1 MTAKMYKIWLF
12 VLVGAL
18 ALSLFGAAITYGRY
32 GSNPSISEDSLYGDI
47 IDFIGAEKY
56 IVRTPE
62 ELTAAIENGYSYI
75 EIAEDAEQPF
85 EVTTGVTDVEAN
97 LVIDING
104 NDVIRNSRNPLLNVQ
119 ENVSVVIVFDSESET
134 AGSFYNP
141 VGSSLQVAGGTLTIA
156 AGTYDCGPRTGE
168 KVTVSGSNYTTTD
181 GGSFALN
188 DDTQSVKSV
197 TLTLHLRN
205 GYGTNGDYSSTNLR
219 QTGYTTTTANM
230 PVITPNTTGGVNGN
244 MYFADGSLQGT
255 TQGYNTYIKGD
266 TFLVY
271 GVSDVADPQPLC
283 DAASCDFYY
292 SYPIGDDNYNYN
304 ADGTRYAVVYG
315 YNDVMDGATAQISA
329 TDTSGGAVTSQVV
342 WPYAAIRMES
352 GEAFARGGNYENH
365 FGTANSYGI
374 YAEGGNLVV
383 SGSSAFTAVGDGVC
397 IHCKKNTTSG
407 TAANLAVTGGSFTSE
422 RGDTVQVEGG
432 TLYASGGTF
441 TKSASAASG
450 NSAIVRMTGGT
461 FTGPASGS
469 SHITMTAGASNNIL
483 DQVFGIYSVG
493 GTVELYR
500 ADITLHGTY
509 GAGVLATASAE
520 ASASAPSVLLD
531 GCKITVA
538 DSIYNSQYL
547 SSTAVS
553 SQGGNITFTGTNT
566 IASDS
571 LGITAAGGSTREGE
585 QVVVQSGATTVT
597 TENGTGVYVYGG
609 SLAVEKGATLSVEAT
624 IPGIEDDPNTGWSD
638 EEDLTSARYTWP
650 PQESGDGTSTDIT
663 RYDGIAIDGGS
674 LRADGALN
682 VKFIGLENKDEAID
696 FNNLSNVS
704 SASTSYAVRVQ
715 GGAGGDATVK
725 IVSGTITTNVITVE
739 GWFTQEQQQGGGGV
753 YVANGTVELG
763 VSNDGTSS
771 GPTVQTLGTRLYN
784 EDGHDRYN
792 VTGLTEGTW
801 QYYANRNGGP
811 AIEVAGGTLYVYGGS
826 YTSAQGD
833 GILVRDGT
841 AEISGGTFSGDD
853 TYDANGGGFV
863 TGAGASYAFKL
874 YGGTANISG
883 GRFESAGGGAFVM
896 GGTRTGNEEE
906 DDKVTVTGGIFA
918 ADGPSGF
925 SVWRNATLIFGD
937 ETKSEEVNNANL
949 IVAAASTGIAVENQ
963 SINANN
969 AAEITIHGGIFSGG
983 SYTGNGVTITGGG
996 DNRNGIWY
1004 GTSWSKITIDGG
1016 QIIGD
1021 HNGFDFAGGGNA
1033 NAAEGTIRI
1042 SGGTIIGEGSNG
1054 FDYVGG
1060 TGNSSAAAG
1069 MIQISGGTITGNQN
1083 GFYFAKGGTDYNA
1096 YGIIQI
1102 SGGTFEG
1109 ETRSGLFFNDNQW
1122 IDDLGNSTFKI
1133 SGGTFKGVPSH
1144 SYSNV
1149 YHYGA
1154 IGTNDD
1160 ILGYNIKIHDLV
1172 PNGYDASCQTVVYY
1186 YDNRNDSWNDGTWTI
1201 SELDAEDVRLYNS
1214 TAACSQV
1221 TFVTTVTTP

>member
-1 MTAKMYKIWLF
+1 MKAKIYKIWLF
-12 VLVGAL
+12 ALVGAL

-56 IVRTPE
+56 VVRTPE

-119 ENVSVVIVFDSESET
+119 ENVSVVIVFDSESNT
-134 AGSFYNP
+134 ATEGSFYNP

-156 AGTYDCGPRTGE
+156 AGTYDCGPREGE
-168 KVTVSGSNYTTTD
+168 RVELSGSNYITE
-181 GGSFALN
+181 GGGKFAETSA
-188 DDTQSVKSV
+188 TQEV
-197 TLTLHLRN
+197 TLHVRN

-219 QTGYTTTTANM
+219 QTGYTTATANM

-315 YNDVMDGATAQISA
+315 YNDVMEGATAQISA
-329 TDTSGGAVTSQVV
+329 TDTSGGEVTSQVV

-383 SGSSAFTAVGDGVC
+383 SGTSAFTAIEDGVC
-397 IHCKKNTTSG
+397 IHCEESSAG
-407 TAANLAVTGGSFTSE
+407 AANLVVTGGSFTSE

-432 TLYASGGTF
+432 ILYASGGTF
-441 TKSASAASG
+441 TKTDDTDG
-450 NSAIVRMTGGT
+450 GESAIVRMTGGT

-469 SHITMTAGASNNIL
+469 SRITMTAGASNNVL
-483 DQVFGIYSVG
+483 DRVFGVYSVG
-493 GTVELYR
+493 GTVNLYR

-520 ASASAPSVLLD
+520 ASASAPSVTMHN
-531 GCKITVA
+531 CNVTVA
-538 DSIYNSQYL
+538 NSTYADWVDYTYSQFL
-547 SSTAVS
+547 TSTAVS
-553 SQGGNITFTGTNT
+553 SQGGNITFTGNNT

-571 LGITAAGGSTREGE
+571 LGITAAGGSSRAGE
-585 QVVVQSGATTVT
+585 QVVVQSGTTSVT
-597 TENGTGVYVYGG
+597 TTHGTGVYVYGG
-609 SLAVEKGATLSVEAT
+609 SLAVNEEATLTVNAT
-624 IPGIEDDPNTGWSD
+624 VTPSGNGIEPAYSWSQ
-638 EEDLTSARYTWP
+638 TQGVAAT
-650 PQESGDGTSTDIT
+650 T
-663 RYDGIAIDGGS
+663 RVDGIAIDGGS

-682 VKFIGLENKDEAID
+682 VTFTGLQNGPQFGSDFDE
-696 FNNLSNVS
+696 LTT
-704 SASTSYAVRVQ
+704 TSYAVRVQ
-715 GGAGGDATVK
+715 AGGAGNAANV
-725 IVSGTITTNVITVE
+725 TIAGGEITAV
-739 GWFTQEQQQGGGGV
+739 TGGGV
-753 YVANGTVELG
+753 YVSDGTVNLG
-763 VSNDGTSS
+763 LNDGTDAGPAVSTQGNALHS
-771 GPTVQTLGTRLYN
+771 GYRTDLSGTSGSNWNYR
-784 EDGHDRYN
+784 
-792 VTGLTEGTW
+792 VS
-801 QYYANRNGGP
+801 QNGGP
-811 AIEVAGGTLYVYGGS
+811 AIEVAGGSLYVNGGS
-826 YTSAQGD
+826 YSSAQGD
-833 GILVRDGT
+833 GILVRNGSATIT
-841 AEISGGTFSGDD
+841 AGNFSGNDNYNAD
-853 TYDANGGGFV
+853 IGGFV
-863 TGAGASYAFKL
+863 AGPGASYAFKVL
-874 YGGTANISG
+874 GGTAKVSG
-883 GRFESAGGGAFVM
+883 GRFASAGNGAFVM
-896 GGTRTGNEEE
+896 EGNATITAGVFTGN
-906 DDKVTVTGGIFA
+906 GA
-918 ADGPSGF
+918 SGF
-925 SVWRNATLIFGD
+925 SVWRNATLVFGTENVAMD
-937 ETKSEEVNNANL
+937 DDDL
-949 IVAAASTGIAVENQ
+949 IVAAASTGIAVETNIP
-963 SINANN
+963 SGYN
-969 AAEITIHGGIFSGG
+969 AANVTIHGGTFSGG
-983 SYTGNGVTITGGG
+983 TYSNTAQNVTITGGG

-1042 SGGTIIGEGSNG
+1042 SGGTITGEGNNG

-1060 TGNSSAAAG
+1060 AGNSSAAAG

-1083 GFYFAKGGTDYNA
+1083 GFYFAKGGTA
-1096 YGIIQI
+1096 YSHTGVIQI

-1109 ETRSGLFFNDNQW
+1109 GQAGLFFNDNQW
-1122 IDDLGNSTFKI
+1122 NSLYENFRIYDIFAFSI
-1133 SGGTFKGVPSH
+1133 SGGTFIGVPVEH
-1144 SYSNV
+1144 DGHY
-1149 YHYGA
+1149 YYGA
-1154 IGTNDD
+1154 IGTPNSVQGIYDGEQIKLRD
-1160 ILGYNIKIHDLV
+1160 IV
-1172 PNGYDASCQTVVYY
+1172 QNGHGTTDVDVRYY
-1186 YDNRNDSWNDGTWTI
+1186 SSKTDTTPDGTWQGTNGSSI
-1201 SELDAEDVRLYNS
+1201 RDN
-1214 TAACSQV
+1214 TAAYAKV
-1221 TFVTTVTTP
+1221 EFYTP

>member
-1 MTAKMYKIWLF
+1 MKAKIYKIWLF
-12 VLVGAL
+12 ALIGAL

-56 IVRTPE
+56 VVRTPE

-119 ENVSVVIVFDSESET
+119 ENVSVVIVFDSESNT
-134 AGSFYNP
+134 ATEGSFYNP

-156 AGTYDCGPRTGE
+156 AGTYDCGPREGE
-168 KVTVSGSNYTTTD
+168 RVELSGSNYITEG

-205 GYGTNGDYSSTNLR
+205 GYGDYSTNRR
-219 QTGYTTTTANM
+219 QTSYQTLDNVTM
-230 PVITPNTTGGVNGN
+230 PVITPTVTADGKVNGN
-244 MYFADGSLQGT
+244 MYFAEGSIEGT
-255 TQGYNTYIKGD
+255 AQGYNTYIKED
-266 TFLVY
+266 TFLLY

-292 SYPIGDDNYNYN
+292 SYPIDDNYDYS
-304 ADGTRYAVVYG
+304 ATGTRYAVVYG
-315 YNDVMDGATAQISA
+315 YNDVMEGARDQIEATDGAGT
-329 TDTSGGAVTSQVV
+329 TSQVV

-352 GEAFARGGNYENH
+352 GEAFARGGNYDNH

-374 YAEGGNLVV
+374 YAQGGNLVV
-383 SGSSAFTAVGDGVC
+383 SGTSAFTAAGDGVC
-397 IHCKKNTTSG
+397 IHCEESSAG
-407 TAANLAVTGGSFTSE
+407 AANLVVTGGTFASE

-432 TLYASGGTF
+432 ILYASGGTF
-441 TKSASAASG
+441 TKSASATSG

-469 SHITMTAGASNNIL
+469 SRITMTAGASNNVL
-483 DQVFGIYSVG
+483 DRVFGVYSVG
-493 GTVELYR
+493 GTVNLYR

-509 GAGVLATASAE
+509 GAGVLATASQDT
-520 ASASAPSVLLD
+520 SASAPSVLLHN
-531 GCKITVA
+531 CNVTVA
-538 DSIYNSQYL
+538 DSIYNDRYL

-553 SQGGNITFTGTNT
+553 SQGGNITFTGNNT

-571 LGITAAGGSTREGE
+571 LGITATGGSTREGE
-585 QVVVQSGATTVT
+585 QVVVQSGTTSVT
-597 TENGTGVYVYGG
+597 TTHGTGVYVYGG
-609 SLAVEKGATLSVEAT
+609 SLAVNEKAALTVNATVTPSSS
-624 IPGIEDDPNTGWSD
+624 GIEPAYSWSQ
-638 EEDLTSARYTWP
+638 TQGVAAT
-650 PQESGDGTSTDIT
+650 T
-663 RYDGIAIDGGS
+663 RVDGIAIDGGS
-674 LRADGALN
+674 LNAEGALN
-682 VKFIGLENKDEAID
+682 VTFTGLQNGPQFGSDFDE
-696 FNNLSNVS
+696 LTT
-704 SASTSYAVRVQ
+704 TSYAVRVQ
-715 GGAGGDATVK
+715 AGGAGNAANV
-725 IVSGTITTNVITVE
+725 TIAGGEITAV
-739 GWFTQEQQQGGGGV
+739 TGGGV
-753 YVANGTVELG
+753 YVSDGTVNLG
-763 VSNDGTSS
+763 VDDGTPA
-771 GPTVQTLGTRLYN
+771 GPTVTTQGNNLHNGYRQDLSGTSGSNWNYR
-784 EDGHDRYN
+784 
-792 VTGLTEGTW
+792 VS
-801 QYYANRNGGP
+801 QNGGP
-811 AIEVAGGTLYVYGGS
+811 AIEVAGGSLYVNGGS
-826 YTSAQGD
+826 YSSAQGD
-833 GILVRDGT
+833 GILVRNGSATIT
-841 AEISGGTFSGDD
+841 AGNFSGNDN
-853 TYDANGGGFV
+853 YSAAGGGFV
-863 TGAGASYAFKL
+863 AGPGASYAFKVL
-874 YGGTANISG
+874 GGTANVSG
-883 GRFESAGGGAFVM
+883 GRFASEGNGAFVM
-896 GGTRTGNEEE
+896 DGSATITAGVFTGA
-906 DDKVTVTGGIFA
+906 GA
-918 ADGPSGF
+918 SGF
-925 SVWRNATLIFGD
+925 SVWRDAVVTFGTAGMD
-937 ETKSEEVNNANL
+937 DDDL
-949 IVAAASTGIAVENQ
+949 IVAAASTGIAVETNIP
-963 SINANN
+963 SGYS
-969 AAEITIHGGIFSGG
+969 AADVTIHGGTFSGG
-983 SYTGNGVTITGGG
+983 TYSNTEQNVSIRGDGG
-996 DNRNGIWY
+996 NRNGIWY

-1042 SGGTIIGEGSNG
+1042 SGGTIIGDTYNG

-1060 TGNSSAAAG
+1060 EGNSSAAAG

-1122 IDDLGNSTFKI
+1122 IDDLDNSTFKI

-1201 SELDAEDVRLYNS
+1201 SALDAADVRLYNS

>member
-1 MTAKMYKIWLF
+1 MKAKIYKIWLF
-12 VLVGAL
+12 ALVGAL

-56 IVRTPE
+56 VVRTPE

-119 ENVSVVIVFDSESET
+119 ENVSVVIVFDSQSGTAT

-156 AGTYDCGPRTGE
+156 AGTYDCGPRAGE
-168 KVTVSGSNYTTTD
+168 KVTVSGSNYITE
-181 GGSFALN
+181 GGGKFAETSA
-188 DDTQSVKSV
+188 TQEV
-197 TLTLHLRN
+197 TLHVRN

-219 QTGYTTTTANM
+219 QTGYTTATANM

-493 GTVELYR
+493 GEVNLYR
-500 ADITLHGTY
+500 ADITVHGTY
-509 GAGVLATASAE
+509 GAGVLATVSQDT
-520 ASASAPSVLLD
+520 SASAPSVLLD

-538 DSIYNSQYL
+538 DSIYNDQYL

-553 SQGGNITFTGTNT
+553 SQGGNITFTGNNT
-566 IASDS
+566 IKSDS
-571 LGITAAGGSTREGE
+571 LGITATGGSSRAGE
-585 QVVVQSGATTVT
+585 QVTVQSGATTVT

-609 SLAVEKGATLSVEAT
+609 SLAVNEGATLTVDAT
-624 IPGIEDDPNTGWSD
+624 VTADQSD
-638 EEDLTSARYTWP
+638 RTSARYKWP
-650 PQESGDGTSTDIT
+650 PQENDDESTTDIT

-682 VKFIGLENKDEAID
+682 VTFTGLQNGPQT
-696 FNNLSNVS
+696 S
-704 SASTSYAVRVQ
+704 STFDQLTTTSYAVRVQ
-715 GGAGGDATVK
+715 GGAGGDADVA
-725 IVSGTITTNVITVE
+725 IASGTITATE
-739 GWFTQEQQQGGGGV
+739 GGGV
-753 YVANGTVELG
+753 YVSNGTVTLG
-763 VSNDGTSS
+763 SAAAETAAASGPDVSTQGNALHSGYRTDLSGTSGS
-771 GPTVQTLGTRLYN
+771 NWNYRVSQ
-784 EDGHDRYN
+784 
-792 VTGLTEGTW
+792 
-801 QYYANRNGGP
+801 NGGP
-811 AIEVAGGTLYVYGGS
+811 AIEVAGGSLYVNGGS
-826 YTSAQGD
+826 YSSAQGD
-833 GILVRDGT
+833 GILVRNGSATIT
-841 AEISGGTFSGDD
+841 AGNFSGKDNYSAD
-853 TYDANGGGFV
+853 GGGFV
-863 TGAGASYAFKL
+863 AGPGASYAFKVL
-874 YGGTANISG
+874 GGTANVSG
-883 GRFESAGGGAFVM
+883 GRFASAGNGAFVM
-896 GGTRTGNEEE
+896 DGSATITA
-906 DDKVTVTGGIFA
+906 GIFTGA
-918 ADGPSGF
+918 GASGF
-925 SVWRNATLIFGD
+925 SVWRNATLVFGD
-937 ETKSEEVNNANL
+937 EKKTEEQNNADL
-949 IVAAASTGIAVENQ
+949 IVAAASTGIAVETNIP
-963 SINANN
+963 SGYN
-969 AAEITIHGGIFSGG
+969 AANVTIHGGTFSGG
-983 SYTGNGVTITGGG
+983 TYSNTEQSVYITGDGG
-996 DNRNGIWY
+996 NRNGIWY
-1004 GTSWSKITIDGG
+1004 GTSQAHVTVTGG
-1016 QIIGD
+1016 YIYGE
-1021 HNGFDFAGGGNA
+1021 HNGFDYSAGAGATTVA
-1033 NAAEGTIRI
+1033 N
-1042 SGGTIIGEGSNG
+1042 
-1054 FDYVGG
+1054 VV
-1060 TGNSSAAAG
+1060 
-1069 MIQISGGTITGNQN
+1069 
-1083 GFYFAKGGTDYNA
+1083 
-1096 YGIIQI
+1096 QI

-1109 ETRSGLFFNDNQW
+1109 EDRAGFLFQRNHWANNMFAVC
-1122 IDDLGNSTFKI
+1122 I
-1133 SGGTFKGVPSH
+1133 SGGTFMGVPDH
-1144 SYSNV
+1144 NYGSYYLN
-1149 YHYGA
+1149 GA
-1154 IGTNDD
+1154 IGTSTSNLGSNSNIKLCD
-1160 ILGYNIKIHDLV
+1160 IVLNGYNNTNIDVRYYNSKDTT
-1172 PNGYDASCQTVVYY
+1172 TVA
-1186 YDNRNDSWNDGTWTI
+1186 GTWQGTRQ
-1201 SELDAEDVRLYNS
+1201 EGLRTT
-1214 TAACSQV
+1214 TAAYAKV
-1221 TFVTTVTTP
+1221 EFFIP

>member
-12 VLVGAL
+12 ALVGAL

-75 EIAEDAEQPF
+75 EIADDAEQPF

-119 ENVSVVIVFDSESET
+119 ENVSVVIVFDSQSGTAT

-156 AGTYDCGPRTGE
+156 AGTYDCGPRTREYAKYDEFNG
-168 KVTVSGSNYTTTD
+168 TYSSTD
-181 GGSFALN
+181 GGKFAETSA
-188 DDTQSVKSV
+188 TQEV
-197 TLTLHLRN
+197 TLHVRN

-219 QTGYTTTTANM
+219 QTSYTTTTAAM
-230 PVITPNTTGGVNGN
+230 PVIKPSTSGGVNGN

-255 TQGYNTYIKGD
+255 TQDYNTYIKED
-266 TFLVY
+266 TFLLY

-292 SYPIGDDNYNYN
+292 SYPIEYDSTSGTP
-304 ADGTRYAVVYG
+304 TRYAVVYG

-329 TDTSGGAVTSQVV
+329 TDTSGGEVTSQVV

-374 YAEGGNLVV
+374 YAEGGDLVV
-383 SGSSAFTAVGDGVC
+383 SGTSAFSAVGDGVC
-397 IHCKKNTTSG
+397 IHCEESTAG
-407 TAANLAVTGGSFTSE
+407 AANLVVTGGTFASE

-432 TLYASGGTF
+432 ILYASGGTF
-441 TKSASAASG
+441 TKSASATDG
-450 NSAIVRMTGGT
+450 GRTVDSAIVRMTGGT
-461 FTGPASGS
+461 FTGPASASGFS
-469 SHITMTAGASNNIL
+469 RITMTAGALNNVL
-483 DQVFGIYSVG
+483 DRVFGVYSVG
-493 GTVELYR
+493 GTVNLYR
-500 ADITLHGTY
+500 ADITVHGTY

-520 ASASAPSVLLD
+520 ASASAPSVLLHN
-531 GCKITVA
+531 CNVTVA

-553 SQGGNITFTGTNT
+553 SQGGNITFTGENT
-566 IASDS
+566 IISDS
-571 LGITAAGGSTREGE
+571 LGITATGGSTREGE

-624 IPGIEDDPNTGWSD
+624 IPGTTVQTYSWSQ
-638 EEDLTSARYTWP
+638 TQGVAAA
-650 PQESGDGTSTDIT
+650 T
-663 RYDGIAIDGGS
+663 RVDGIAIDGGS
-674 LRADGALN
+674 LTANGTLN
-682 VKFIGLENKDEAID
+682 VDFSGLENDDGYVGEYPWNRKQVPFDE
-696 FNNLSNVS
+696 LTT
-704 SASTSYAVRVQ
+704 TSYAVRVQ
-715 GGAGGDATVK
+715 AGGAGSAANVTIAGGYITAGGSLRVDTNGDPVYDDENGALVYDADG
-725 IVSGTITTNVITVE
+725 S
-739 GWFTQEQQQGGGGV
+739 GGGV
-753 YVANGTVELG
+753 YVANGEVTLG
-763 VSNDGTSS
+763 SASG
-771 GPTVQTLGTRLYN
+771 GPTVQTLGTALY
-784 EDGHDRYN
+784 GTYHA
-792 VTGLTEGTW
+792 VTGVDEGNW
-801 QYYANRNGGP
+801 QYQVSQNGGP

-826 YTSAQGD
+826 YSSAQGD
-833 GILVRDGT
+833 GILVRNGT

-853 TYDANGGGFV
+853 TYDADGGGFV

-918 ADGPSGF
+918 ADGPTGF

-937 ETKSEEVNNANL
+937 EKKTEEQNNANL
-949 IVAAASTGIAVENQ
+949 IVAAASTGIAVETQ
-963 SINANN
+963 SIDSSN
-969 AAEITIHGGIFSGG
+969 AADIIINGGIFSGG
-983 SYTGNGVTITGGG
+983 EYEYVQNGQKIVDIVGGTGTN
-996 DNRNGIWY
+996 NGIWY
-1004 GTSWSKITIDGG
+1004 GTSWSEITINGG
-1016 QIIGD
+1016 QFFGD
-1021 HNGFDFAGGGNA
+1021 HNGFAYAGGAGAHVAGNV
-1033 NAAEGTIRI
+1033 T
-1042 SGGTIIGEGSNG
+1042 
-1054 FDYVGG
+1054 
-1060 TGNSSAAAG
+1060 
-1069 MIQISGGTITGNQN
+1069 
-1083 GFYFAKGGTDYNA
+1083 
-1096 YGIIQI
+1096 I

-1109 ETRSGLFFNDNQW
+1109 ETQAGLLFETSPKDEPW
-1122 IDDLGNSTFKI
+1122 IWGDDIYVVSI
-1133 SGGTFKGVPSH
+1133 SGGTFKGVPVAYGGH
-1144 SYSNV
+1144 Y
-1149 YHYGA
+1149 YYGA
-1154 IGTNDD
+1154 IGTPNSDQGIYDGGQIKLRD
-1160 ILGYNIKIHDLV
+1160 IV
-1172 PNGYDASCQTVVYY
+1172 QNGHGTTDVDVRYY
-1186 YDNRNDSWNDGTWTI
+1186 SSKTDTTLDGTWQGTNGSSI
-1201 SELDAEDVRLYNS
+1201 RDN
-1214 TAACSQV
+1214 TAAYAKV
-1221 TFVTTVTTP
+1221 EFYTP

>member
-32 GSNPSISEDSLYGDI
+32 GSNPSISEDTLYGDI

-104 NDVIRNSRNPLLNVQ
+104 NNVIRNSRNPLLNVQ
-119 ENVSVVIVFDSESET
+119 ENVSVVIVFDSQIDTDT

-156 AGTYDCGPRTGE
+156 AGTYDCGPRAGE
-168 KVTVSGSNYTTTD
+168 KVTVSGSNYSTTG

-188 DDTQSVKSV
+188 DDTQLV
-197 TLTLHLRN
+197 TLPVTLHLR
-205 GYGTNGDYSSTNLR
+205 TNYGDYSTTLR
-219 QTGYTTTTANM
+219 QTSYTTKTVKM
-230 PVITPNTTGGVNGN
+230 PVITPNTDGGKVNGN
-244 MYFADGSLQGT
+244 MYFAEGALTGT
-255 TQGYNTYIKGD
+255 EQGYNTYIKED
-266 TFLVY
+266 TFLLY

-292 SYPIGDDNYNYN
+292 SYPIEYDSTSGTP
-304 ADGTRYAVVYG
+304 TRYAVVYG
-315 YNDVMDGATAQISA
+315 YNDVMKGATAQISA
-329 TDTSGGAVTSQVV
+329 TDTPGGEVTSQVV

-352 GEAFARGGNYENH
+352 GEAFARAGRYDNH
-365 FGTANSYGI
+365 FGTAESYGI

-383 SGSSAFTAVGDGVC
+383 SGTSAFSAVGDGVC
-397 IHCKKNTTSG
+397 IHCEESTTSG
-407 TAANLAVTGGSFTSE
+407 TAANLVVTGGTFTSE

-432 TLYASGGTF
+432 MLYASGGTF
-441 TKSASAASG
+441 TKTASANAI
-450 NSAIVRMTGGT
+450 SAIVRMTGGT

-469 SHITMTAGASNNIL
+469 SRITMTAGASNNIL

-493 GTVELYR
+493 GTVNLYR
-500 ADITLHGTY
+500 ADIKLHGTY
-509 GAGVLATASAE
+509 GAGVLATASADT
-520 ASASAPSVLLD
+520 SASAPSVTMHN
-531 GCKITVA
+531 CNVTVA
-538 DSIYNSQYL
+538 NSTYADWVDYTYSQFL
-547 SSTAVS
+547 TSTAVS
-553 SQGGNITFTGTNT
+553 SQGGNITFTGNNT

-609 SLAVEKGATLSVEAT
+609 SLAVNEEATLTVNAT
-624 IPGIEDDPNTGWSD
+624 VTPSGNGIEPAYSWSQ
-638 EEDLTSARYTWP
+638 TQGVAAA
-650 PQESGDGTSTDIT
+650 T
-663 RYDGIAIDGGS
+663 RVDGIAIDGGS

-682 VKFIGLENKDEAID
+682 VDFSGLENDDGYVGEYPWNRKQVPFDE
-696 FNNLSNVS
+696 LTT
-704 SASTSYAVRVQ
+704 TSYAVRVQ
-715 GGAGGDATVK
+715 AGGAGSAANVTIAGGYITAGGSLRVDTNGDPVYNDDGELIYDADG
-725 IVSGTITTNVITVE
+725 S
-739 GWFTQEQQQGGGGV
+739 GGGGV

-763 VSNDGTSS
+763 SASG
-771 GPTVQTLGTRLYN
+771 GPTVRTLGTALY
-784 EDGHDRYN
+784 GTYHAI
-792 VTGLTEGTW
+792 TGVDAGNW
-801 QYYANRNGGP
+801 QYQVSQNGGP
-811 AIEVAGGTLYVYGGS
+811 AIEVAGGTLTVNGGS

-918 ADGPSGF
+918 ADGPTGF
-925 SVWRNATLIFGD
+925 SVWRNANVTFGKAGMTD
-937 ETKSEEVNNANL
+937 SSL
-949 IVAAASTGIAVENQ
+949 IVAAASTGIAVETQ
-963 SINANN
+963 SIDSSN
-969 AAEITIHGGIFSGG
+969 AADIIINGGIFSGG
-983 SYTGNGVTITGGG
+983 EYEYVQNGQKIVDIVGGTGTN
-996 DNRNGIWY
+996 NGIWY
-1004 GTSWSKITIDGG
+1004 GTSWSEITINGG

-1033 NAAEGTIRI
+1033 NAAAGTIRI

-1069 MIQISGGTITGNQN
+1069 MIQISGGNFIGQQN
-1083 GFYFAKGGTDYNA
+1083 GFYFAKGDTGYSHT
-1096 YGIIQI
+1096 GVIQI